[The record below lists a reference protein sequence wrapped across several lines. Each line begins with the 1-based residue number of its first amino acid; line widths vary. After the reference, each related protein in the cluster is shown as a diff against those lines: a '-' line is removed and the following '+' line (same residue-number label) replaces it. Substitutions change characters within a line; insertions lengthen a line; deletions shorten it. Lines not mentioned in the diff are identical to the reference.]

1 MGGDEAGDDVEDDV
15 GEDAPAADV
24 KHRGARVPDIRREAK
39 LSNKVV
45 FKVVDLIIDGAV
57 FCMQMR
63 MYISF

>member
-39 LSNKVV
+39 LSYDQN
-45 FKVVDLIIDGAV
+45 
-57 FCMQMR
+57 
-63 MYISF
+63 